1 MQDCFGSSLAER
13 LAHHQNEASLS
24 LFYRYLAD
32 VHLNWLRWF
41 HFLILKG
48 GVLFILIDCMIF
60 QSPFVHVSRVSMS
73 TLSFLAQLD
82 SGILYLFKYISI
94 NIRYAHIW
102 NTVVTSGMVP
112 LVTTWNCQ
120 TSYKNEYAE
129 LLLLHLLLLLNPWL
143 IVKM

>member
-13 LAHHQNEASLS
+13 LAHHQSEASLS
-24 LFYRYLAD
+24 LFYRYYFGRCSSELAQVVPFPYSQGRCTLYSD
-32 VHLNWLRWF
+32 RLH
-41 HFLILKG
+41 
-48 GVLFILIDCMIF
+48 D
-60 QSPFVHVSRVSMS
+60 SPFVDVSRVSMS

-82 SGILYLFKYISI
+82 CGILYLFKYISI
-94 NIRYAHIW
+94 NIRYAHVW